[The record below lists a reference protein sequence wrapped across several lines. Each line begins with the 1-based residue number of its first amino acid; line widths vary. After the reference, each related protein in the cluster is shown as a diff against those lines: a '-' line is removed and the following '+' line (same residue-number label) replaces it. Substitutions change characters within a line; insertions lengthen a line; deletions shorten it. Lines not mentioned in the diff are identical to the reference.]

1 MRCLAAGAVL
11 VRGGVPPTV
20 GSAVGALPGARS
32 AAPVQSGVGAVHELG
47 IVFSIMDTV
56 EEVARDN
63 QVTCVSSVTLEVG
76 EVASIVEYYLKDCW
90 RWAVQRSEVLADSEL
105 VIKPLPAVTYCEAC
119 DSTDPTVEHGRT
131 CPHCGSGRTYLLT
144 GNELNIL
151 EIEAR

>member
-1 MRCLAAGAVL
+1 MALAW
-11 VRGGVPPTV
+11 GGVPPF
-20 GSAVGALPGARS
+20 AVGVVGTLPGAVSLDAGS
-32 AAPVQSGVGAVHELG
+32 AAPARNGVGAVHELG

-76 EVASIVEYYLKDCW
+76 EVASVVEYYLKDCW

-119 DSTDPTVEHGRT
+119 DSTYPTVEHGRT